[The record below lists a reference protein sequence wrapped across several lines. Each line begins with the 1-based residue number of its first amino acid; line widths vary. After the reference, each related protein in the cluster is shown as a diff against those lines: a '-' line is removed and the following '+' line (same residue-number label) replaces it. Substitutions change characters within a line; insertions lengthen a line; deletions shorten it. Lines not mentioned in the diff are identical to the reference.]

1 MKFKASDFLLNTINP
16 TQSNIDEKSWCSQ
29 NYWWSLKNSWCT
41 YICFEILG
49 EKNKSCFPNKEKNGT
64 RYYDNSQIILIKTL
78 KNLLYN
84 QKYSI
89 EGANKKLSKEIIYVN
104 EKEKII
110 NDLKELK
117 SEIEKLI

>member
-1 MKFKASDFLLNTINP
+1 MKSPDALKTIGEVSKIVDVP
-16 TQSNIDEKSWCSQ
+16 IYVLRFWEKKI
-29 NYWWSLKNSWCT
+29 SLVSPIK
-41 YICFEILG
+41 
-49 EKNKSCFPNKEKNGT
+49 KKNGT